1 MSDYSVV
8 FEDEEDVG
16 AWPAFADLFSA
27 TSLMFITFLAAFVYV
42 TLLNNTGVRTRK
54 KLIEDRLVVV
64 SENQSLFRVDTT
76 DLQYVRIILRE
87 RATFPQGSYLWESLR
102 EEGQNA
108 LMGIGRA
115 LNDSTLRG
123 LYREIRVVGH
133 TDRVPL
139 NSVGFTNWELSAS
152 RAAVVARFLVDR
164 VNVDPCKISA
174 TGRAS
179 YFPVNDVNL
188 EENRRIEIQIVP
200 QVASVKA
207 ETERCMPSGDGA
219 RADTATSRESTEGA
233 GGSPTAFGSATLI
246 FPRRQWTHSQCF
258 RWSDSSCARYYRRSG
273 PISYRLHGMTAP
285 SVRLAVVQAH
295 KR

>member
-1 MSDYSVV
+1 MSDYSVAL
-8 FEDEEDVG
+8 EDEEDVG

-27 TSLMFITFLAAFVYV
+27 TSLMFITFVAAFVYV
-42 TLLNNTGVRTRK
+42 TVLNDTGVRTRK
-54 KLIEDRLVVV
+54 KLIEDRLVQA
-64 SENQSLFRVDTT
+64 SESERLFRVDRS

-87 RATFPQGSYLWESLR
+87 RATFPQGSYRWESLR
-102 EEGQNA
+102 AEGQSA
-108 LMGIGRA
+108 LIRIGLA

-139 NSVGFTNWELSAS
+139 NSVSFTNWELSAS

-179 YFPVNDVNL
+179 YFPVSELNL

-200 QVASVKA
+200 QVASAKA
-207 ETERCMPSGDGA
+207 QSERCMPSGDRERA
-219 RADTATSRESTEGA
+219 MAAKRSESAADTSRSSAAPGSTGLTVPPAVLDTSALPPMGR
-233 GGSPTAFGSATLI
+233 
-246 FPRRQWTHSQCF
+246 
-258 RWSDSSCARYYRRSG
+258 
-273 PISYRLHGMTAP
+273 
-285 SVRLAVVQAH
+285 
-295 KR
+295 